1 MRGMK
6 SLTIAII
13 LLLAIKISSA
23 QYSLT
28 FCENVNDDGKALHPS
43 NSFMI
48 SPNGSALKFLVKAD
62 DGFKTD
68 DMDFKIFYINDSGKE
83 EEISKLPQKVE
94 PKWNYT
100 WKEVVFFD
108 AGTYR
113 VKVYDSKGVYLT
125 SANINVRQ
133 Q

>member
-1 MRGMK
+1 MKNFILGMV
-6 SLTIAII
+6 
-13 LLLAIKISSA
+13 LLLLVKVGAA

-28 FCENVNDDGKALHPS
+28 FCENVNNDGKPLHPS
-43 NSFMI
+43 NSFLV

-62 DGFKTD
+62 DGFKTE
-68 DMDFKIFYINDSGKE
+68 DMDFKIFYINEAGTE
-83 EEISKLPQKVE
+83 EEISKLPQKIE

-108 AGTYR
+108 PGTYR

-125 SANINVRQ
+125 SANINVKQ
-133 Q
+133 QEK

>member
-1 MRGMK
+1 MKGLKIGM
-6 SLTIAII
+6 I
-13 LLLAIKISSA
+13 LFFFVKVSSA

-28 FCENVNDDGKALHPS
+28 FCENVNDAGKPLHPS
-43 NSFMI
+43 NLFMV
-48 SPNGSALKFLVKAD
+48 SPSGSALKVLLKAD
-62 DGFKTD
+62 EGFKTD
-68 DMDFKIFYINDSGKE
+68 KMDFKIYYINDSGKE

-108 AGTYR
+108 PGSYR
-113 VKVYDSKGVYLT
+113 VKVYDGKGGYIT
-125 SANINVRQ
+125 SANVSVKQ

>member
-1 MRGMK
+1 MK
-6 SLTIAII
+6 SLQLGII
-13 LLLAIKISSA
+13 LLLLAKAGSA

-28 FCENVNDDGKALHPS
+28 FCENVNDEGKAVHAS
-43 NSFMI
+43 NSFMV

-62 DGFKTD
+62 DGLKTEN
-68 DMDFKIFYINDSGKE
+68 MDFKIFYINDSGKE

-94 PKWNYT
+94 PGWNFT

-108 AGTYR
+108 SGNYR
-113 VKVYDSKGVYLT
+113 IKVYNSKGTYLT
-125 SANINVRQ
+125 SANVNVKQ